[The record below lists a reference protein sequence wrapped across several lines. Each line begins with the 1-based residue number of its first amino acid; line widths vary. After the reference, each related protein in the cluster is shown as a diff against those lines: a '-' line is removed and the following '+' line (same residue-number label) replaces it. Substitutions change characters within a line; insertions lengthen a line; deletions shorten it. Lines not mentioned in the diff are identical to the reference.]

1 MILLLFFFLIMEEK
15 NEYAEWWSEWRI
27 EKIQFKDRTL
37 FNRIEESDRQ
47 SSGRNIIFSQI
58 R

>member
-1 MILLLFFFLIMEEK
+1 MEEK

-27 EKIQFKDRTL
+27 EEIQFKDRTL

-47 SSGRNIIFSQI
+47 SFGRNIIFSQI